1 MARRRLKMYALIRIR
16 GDVNVRGNI
25 KDTLKML
32 RLHKVNH
39 CVLLADNPHNAGM
52 IQKVKDYVAFGEI
65 SADSLAEVLAN
76 RGRLEGDERLTDEY
90 VAENTDYDSI
100 KSFAQSVCDGNATLK
115 DVPKLK
121 PVFRLHPP
129 RKGHAGIKRTVQ
141 QGGVLG
147 NHGEDINKLLRK
159 MR

>member
-1 MARRRLKMYALIRIR
+1 MYAVIR
-16 GDVNVRGNI
+16 VRGPAGVRGEI
-25 KDTLKML
+25 EDTMKML

-39 CVLLADNPHNAGM
+39 CVILSENAVNTGM
-52 IQKVKDYVAFGEI
+52 VQKVKDYTAFGTVGAEEI
-65 SADSLAEVLAN
+65 EALLIN
-76 RGRLEGDERLTDEY
+76 RGRLAGGDRLTDEY
-90 VAENTDYDSI
+90 VRENTPYADI
-100 KSFAQSVCDGNATLK
+100 KALAAALANEEVRIK
-115 DVPKLK
+115 DIPGLK

-147 NHGEDINKLLRK
+147 NHGENISVLLNK

>member
-1 MARRRLKMYALIRIR
+1 MYAVVRIR
-16 GDVNVRGNI
+16 GEVNVRGSI
-25 KDTLKML
+25 EDTLKML

-39 CVLLADNPHNAGM
+39 CVILNENPNNIGM
-52 IQKVKDYVAFGEI
+52 IQKVKDYVAYGTI
-65 SADSLAEVLAN
+65 DSATLAQMLKN
-76 RGRLEGDERLTDEY
+76 RGKLEGGALLTDEY
-90 VAENTDYDSI
+90 IAENTQFDSI
-100 KSFAQSVCDGNATLK
+100 ESFAEAVMDGKATLK

-129 RKGHAGIKRTVQ
+129 RKGHAGIKRTTQ

-147 NHGEDINKLLRK
+147 NHKEDIGTLLNK

>member
-1 MARRRLKMYALIRIR
+1 MYAVVRLR
-16 GDVNVRGNI
+16 GQVNVRYTI
-25 KDTLKML
+25 EDTMKML

-39 CVLLADNPHNAGM
+39 CVLVPEDPHFKGM
-52 IQKVKDYVAFGEI
+52 VLKVKDYVAYGKVDAKTLVEI
-65 SADSLAEVLAN
+65 LES
-76 RGRLEGDERLTDEY
+76 RGRLEGDDRLTEEY
-90 VAENTDYDSI
+90 IRENTAYDSI
-100 KSFAQSVCDGNATLK
+100 QAFAEAVIEGKAFLK

-147 NHGEDINKLLRK
+147 NHDININVLLHK

>member
-1 MARRRLKMYALIRIR
+1 MYAIVRVR
-16 GDVNVRGNI
+16 GQVNVRYTI
-25 KDTLKML
+25 EDTMKML

-39 CVLLADNPHNAGM
+39 CVLVPENPHFKGM
-52 IQKVKDYVAFGEI
+52 VQKVKDYVAYGKVD
-65 SADSLAEVLAN
+65 AKTLAEILEN
-76 RGRLEGDERLTDEY
+76 RGRLEGGSILTEEY
-90 VAENTDYDSI
+90 IRENTAYDSI
-100 KSFAQSVCDGNATLK
+100 QALAEAVIEGKASLK

-147 NHGEDINKLLRK
+147 NHDEDINVLLHK

>member
-1 MARRRLKMYALIRIR
+1 MYAIVRVR
-16 GDVNVRGNI
+16 GPVNVRYTI
-25 KDTLKML
+25 EDTMKML
-32 RLHKVNH
+32 RLHKINH
-39 CVLLADNPHNAGM
+39 CVLVPENPHFKGM
-52 IQKVKDYVAFGEI
+52 VQKVKDYVAYGKI
-65 SADSLAEVLAN
+65 DAKILAEILEN
-76 RGRLEGDERLTDEY
+76 RGRLEGGSLLTEEY
-90 VAENTDYDSI
+90 IRENTAYDSI
-100 KSFAQSVCDGNATLK
+100 QAFAEAVVEGKAFLK

-147 NHGEDINKLLRK
+147 NHDEDINVLLHK

>member
-1 MARRRLKMYALIRIR
+1 MYALVRVR
-16 GDVNVRGNI
+16 GNVNVRGSI

-39 CVLLADNPHNAGM
+39 CVLLNDTPHNVGM
-52 IQKVKDYVAFGEI
+52 IQKVKDYVAFGVI
-65 SADSLAEVLAN
+65 DAGTLAEMLSN
-76 RGRLEGDERLTDEY
+76 RGKLEGDIKLTDEY
-90 VAENTDYDSI
+90 VAENTEYDSI
-100 KSFAQSVCDGNATLK
+100 KALAQAICDGAATLK
-115 DVPKLK
+115 DVPNLK

-129 RKGHAGIKRTVQ
+129 RKGHAGVKRTVQ

-147 NHGEDINKLLRK
+147 NHGEDINKLLKK

>member
-1 MARRRLKMYALIRIR
+1 MYALVRVR
-16 GDVNVRGNI
+16 GNVNVRGSI
-25 KDTLKML
+25 DDTLKML
-32 RLHKVNH
+32 RLHRVNH
-39 CVLLADNPHNAGM
+39 CVLLSDSPQNMGM
-52 IQKVKDYVAFGEI
+52 MQKVKDYVAYGVI
-65 SADSLAEVLAN
+65 SPDTLTEMLNN
-76 RGRLEGDERLTDEY
+76 RGMLQGGEKLTNEY
-90 VAENTDYDSI
+90 IVENSKFASI
-100 KSFAQSVCDGNATLK
+100 EAFSQAVCDGSATLK

-147 NHGEDINKLLRK
+147 NHGEDINQLLKK

>member
-1 MARRRLKMYALIRIR
+1 MYAVVRLR
-16 GDVNVRGNI
+16 GQVNVRYTI
-25 KDTLKML
+25 EDTMKML

-39 CVLLADNPHNAGM
+39 CVLVPEDPHFKGM
-52 IQKVKDYVAFGEI
+52 VLKVKDYVAYGKVDTKTLVEI
-65 SADSLAEVLAN
+65 LES
-76 RGRLEGDERLTDEY
+76 RGRLEGDDRLTEEY
-90 VAENTDYDSI
+90 IRENTAYDSI
-100 KSFAQSVCDGNATLK
+100 QAFAEAVIEGKAFLK

-147 NHGEDINKLLRK
+147 NHDININVLLHK

>member
-1 MARRRLKMYALIRIR
+1 MYAVVRLR
-16 GDVNVRGNI
+16 GQVNVRYTI
-25 KDTLKML
+25 EDTMKML

-39 CVLLADNPHNAGM
+39 CVLVPEDPHFKGM
-52 IQKVKDYVAFGEI
+52 VLKVKDYVAYGKVDAKTLVEI
-65 SADSLAEVLAN
+65 LES
-76 RGRLEGDERLTDEY
+76 RGRLEGDDRLTEEY
-90 VAENTDYDSI
+90 IRENTAYDSI
-100 KSFAQSVCDGNATLK
+100 QAFAEAVIEGKAFLK

-147 NHGEDINKLLRK
+147 NHDENINMLLHK

>member
-1 MARRRLKMYALIRIR
+1 MYAVVRLR
-16 GDVNVRGNI
+16 GQVNVRYTI
-25 KDTLKML
+25 EDTMKML

-39 CVLLADNPHNAGM
+39 CVFVPENPHYKGM
-52 IQKVKDYVAFGEI
+52 VQKVKDYVAYGKI
-65 SADSLAEVLAN
+65 DAKTLAEVLEN
-76 RGRLEGDERLTDEY
+76 RGRLEGDTRLTEEY
-90 VAENTDYDSI
+90 IRENTDYDSI
-100 KSFAQSVCDGNATLK
+100 QAFAEAVIEGKSSLK
-115 DVPKLK
+115 DIPKLK

-147 NHGEDINKLLRK
+147 NHDENINVLLHK

>member
-1 MARRRLKMYALIRIR
+1 MYALVR
-16 GDVNVRGNI
+16 VRGNI
-25 KDTLKML
+25 NVRGSIDDTLKML
-32 RLHKVNH
+32 RLHRVNH
-39 CVLLADNPHNAGM
+39 CVVLSASPQNEGM
-52 IQKVKDYVAFGEI
+52 IQKVKDYVAFGVIDVET
-65 SADSLAEVLAN
+65 LTEMLEN
-76 RGRLEGDERLTDEY
+76 RGMLQGGERLTNEY
-90 VAENTDYDSI
+90 LAANTKFATI
-100 KSFAQSVCDGNATLK
+100 GEFAQALCDGNASLK

-147 NHGEDINKLLRK
+147 DHGEDINQLLKK

>member
-1 MARRRLKMYALIRIR
+1 MYAIVRVR
-16 GDVNVRGNI
+16 GQVNVRYTI
-25 KDTLKML
+25 EDTMKML

-39 CVLLADNPHNAGM
+39 CVLVPENPHFKGM
-52 IQKVKDYVAFGEI
+52 VQKVKDYVAYGKVD
-65 SADSLAEVLAN
+65 AKTLAEILEN
-76 RGRLEGDERLTDEY
+76 RGRLEGGSLLTEEY
-90 VAENTDYDSI
+90 IRENTAYDSI
-100 KSFAQSVCDGNATLK
+100 EALAEAVIEEKASLK

-147 NHGEDINKLLRK
+147 NHDEDINVLLHK

>member
-1 MARRRLKMYALIRIR
+1 MYVVVRMR
-16 GDVNVRGNI
+16 GSVNVRGTI
-25 KDTLKML
+25 EDTLKML

-39 CVLLADNPHNAGM
+39 CVILEENPVNKGM
-52 IQKVKDYVAFGEI
+52 LQKVKDYVAFGNI
-65 SADSLAEVLAN
+65 DAQSLTAMLEN
-76 RGRLEGDERLTDEY
+76 RGRLEGGVRLTNEY
-90 VAENTDYDSI
+90 IAENSDYDSI
-100 KSFAQSVCDGNATLK
+100 ESFAQAVYEGKATLK

-129 RKGHAGIKRTVQ
+129 RKGHAGMKRTFQ

-147 NHGEDINKLLRK
+147 NHGEDISVLLNK

>member
-1 MARRRLKMYALIRIR
+1 MYAVIR
-16 GDVNVRGNI
+16 VRGPVGVRGEI
-25 KDTLKML
+25 EDTMKMM

-39 CVLLADNPHNAGM
+39 CVILPENPVNAGM
-52 IQKVKDYVAFGEI
+52 VHKVKDYTAFGIVGADEI
-65 SADSLAEVLAN
+65 AALLEN
-76 RGRLEGDERLTDEY
+76 RGRLEGGDRLTDAY
-90 VAENTDYDSI
+90 VAENTPYAGI
-100 KSFAQSVCDGNATLK
+100 KELAAALANEEVKIKEIPG
-115 DVPKLK
+115 LK

-147 NHGEDINKLLRK
+147 NHGEEISVLLHK

>member
-1 MARRRLKMYALIRIR
+1 MYAIVRVR
-16 GDVNVRGNI
+16 GQVNVRYTI
-25 KDTLKML
+25 EDTMKML

-39 CVLLADNPHNAGM
+39 CVLVPENPHFKGM
-52 IQKVKDYVAFGEI
+52 VQKVKDYVAYGKVD
-65 SADSLAEVLAN
+65 AKTLAEILEN
-76 RGRLEGDERLTDEY
+76 RGRLEGGSLLTEEY
-90 VAENTDYDSI
+90 IRENTAYDSI
-100 KSFAQSVCDGNATLK
+100 QALAEAVIEGKASLK

-147 NHGEDINKLLRK
+147 NHDEDINVLLHK

>member
-1 MARRRLKMYALIRIR
+1 MYAVVRVR
-16 GDVNVRGNI
+16 GQVNVRYTI
-25 KDTLKML
+25 EDTMKML

-39 CVLLADNPHNAGM
+39 CVLVPENPHFKGM
-52 IQKVKDYVAFGEI
+52 VQKVKDYVAYGKVD
-65 SADSLAEVLAN
+65 AKTLAEILEN
-76 RGRLEGDERLTDEY
+76 RGRLEGGTLLTEEY
-90 VAENTDYDSI
+90 IRENTAYDSI
-100 KSFAQSVCDGNATLK
+100 QAFAEAVIEGKASLK

-147 NHGEDINKLLRK
+147 NHDEDINVLLHK

>member
-1 MARRRLKMYALIRIR
+1 MYAVVRIR
-16 GDVNVRGNI
+16 GEVNVRGSLE
-25 KDTLKML
+25 DTLKML

-39 CVLLADNPHNAGM
+39 CVILNENPNNIGM
-52 IQKVKDYVAFGEI
+52 IQKVKDYVAYGTI
-65 SADSLAEVLAN
+65 DSATLAQMLKN
-76 RGRLEGDERLTDEY
+76 RGKLEGGALLTDEY
-90 VAENTDYDSI
+90 IAENTQFDSI
-100 KSFAQSVCDGNATLK
+100 ESFAEAVMDGKATLK

-129 RKGHAGIKRTVQ
+129 RKGHAGIKRTTQ

-147 NHGEDINKLLRK
+147 NHKEDIGTLLNK

>member
-1 MARRRLKMYALIRIR
+1 MYAVVRLR
-16 GDVNVRGNI
+16 GQVNVRYTI
-25 KDTLKML
+25 EDTMKML

-39 CVLLADNPHNAGM
+39 CVFVPEDPHYKGM
-52 IQKVKDYVAFGEI
+52 VQKVKDYVAYGKI
-65 SADSLAEVLAN
+65 DAKTLAEVLEN
-76 RGRLEGDERLTDEY
+76 RGRLEGDTRLTEEY
-90 VAENTDYDSI
+90 IRENTDYDSI
-100 KSFAQSVCDGNATLK
+100 QAFAEAVVEGKTSLK

-141 QGGVLG
+141 QGGELG
-147 NHGEDINKLLRK
+147 NHGENINVLLHK